1 MHSGA
6 KQLANL
12 TEKWA
17 LTGQGQ
23 SECSQS
29 GDQAESMSTFLSAGA
44 LWPSL

>member
-1 MHSGA
+1 MHTGA

-23 SECSQS
+23 SECSQL
-29 GDQAESMSTFLSAGA
+29 GDQADSMSTFLSASA
-44 LWPSL
+44 LWLSL